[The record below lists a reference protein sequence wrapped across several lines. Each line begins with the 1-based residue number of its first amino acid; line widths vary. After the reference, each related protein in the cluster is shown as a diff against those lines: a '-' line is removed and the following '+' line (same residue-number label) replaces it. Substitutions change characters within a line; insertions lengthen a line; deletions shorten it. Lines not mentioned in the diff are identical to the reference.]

1 VKRTSLGHG
10 GLDFLFGQRGNDT
23 RTATTAPT
31 GFGVAPR
38 TTSSTEAAG
47 RTGSGAGGGA
57 DQLFGDEG
65 NDRLF
70 AVADDGAV
78 DTLDCGENADDRDRA
93 VLRPGDTAV
102 DCERVR
108 FLGP

>member
-1 VKRTSLGHG
+1 MKRTSLGHG

-23 RTATTAPT
+23 LNGDDGPDRLWGGSEDDLLNGGSRPDWLWEMEAPTSGSMTKEGTTASSPLPT
-31 GFGVAPR
+31 GR
-38 TTSSTEAAG
+38 LTRST
-47 RTGSGAGGGA
+47 
-57 DQLFGDEG
+57 
-65 NDRLF
+65 
-70 AVADDGAV
+70 
-78 DTLDCGENADDRDRA
+78 ADDRDRA